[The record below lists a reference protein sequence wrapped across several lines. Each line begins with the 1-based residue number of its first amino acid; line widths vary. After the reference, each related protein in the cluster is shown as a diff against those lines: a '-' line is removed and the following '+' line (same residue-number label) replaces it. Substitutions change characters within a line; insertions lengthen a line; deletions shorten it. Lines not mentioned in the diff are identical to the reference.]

1 MANKKPAKTSDK
13 KSSVKS
19 KVEAAKTAKTKPVVV
34 TSEEAAPT
42 TCKAVF
48 KGFFAKKCDPDE
60 TILTV
65 FKNPKVYGAL
75 MGELI
80 GTMLLAMLLLTLG
93 VQPLYM
99 IFGCIGIFLAVYTLS
114 GANLNPLVTVAMM
127 ATRRMS
133 AIRGVLYILAQ
144 VVGAWLGLLVINGFR
159 LGSGTE
165 VELPA
170 MGELSSEV
178 FWTVAL
184 VELVGAFIVGFAF
197 VRALQYKRKPLAF
210 AFTVTSGITLAIIV
224 GIVISQSFFEFTD
237 TTFVYNPA
245 IALMYQILPSAA
257 DNFGQLMGNICLAL
271 LAYVIF
277 PMVGGVVGF
286 FISDV
291 ASKLKGECCYMGCDC
306 EACACKKEE
315 A

>member
-1 MANKKPAKTSDK
+1 MANKKPARTSDK
-13 KSSVKS
+13 KSSTKS
-19 KVEAAKTAKTKPVVV
+19 KVEAAKTAKTKPVV
-34 TSEEAAPT
+34 TSEEAAPAT
-42 TCKAVF
+42 GKAVF
-48 KGFFAKKCDPDE
+48 KGFFAKKCDPNE
-60 TILTV
+60 TILTI
-65 FKNPKVYGAL
+65 FKNPRIYGAL

-93 VQPLYM
+93 VQPLY
-99 IFGCIGIFLAVYTLS
+99 ILFGCIGIYLAVFTLS

-144 VVGAWLGLLVINGFR
+144 VVGAWLGLLIINGFR

-165 VELPA
+165 TELPT
-170 MGELSSEV
+170 MGELTGDT
-178 FWTVAL
+178 FWVVAL
-184 VELVGAFIVGFAF
+184 VELVGAFIIGFAF

-210 AFTVTSGITLAIIV
+210 AFTVTSAITLAIIV
-224 GIVISQSFFEFTD
+224 GIVVSQSFFEFTE

-257 DNFGQLMGNICLAL
+257 DNFGQLLGNICLAL

-277 PMVGGVVGF
+277 PMVGGVIGF
-286 FISDV
+286 FISDI
-291 ASKLKGECCYMGCDC
+291 ASK
-306 EACACKKEE
+306 
-315 A
+315 